1 MAVQTTKTYRLGNFS
16 LDPQKRELTNG
27 GRKVRLTNQPFQV
40 LLYLIEHRSR
50 MVSRN
55 ELIEQFWN
63 GQEVYEENL
72 TKCVGAIRK
81 ALDDQK
87 TASRFIETR
96 YGAGYRYIG
105 PLQEQIIREE
115 TPAIEIVQTR
125 AARIIIEE
133 EEIAEPTLVSEVVP
147 RLPLL
152 KPTRVSAR
160 SAVFIAIAVLLTTAV
175 GFVYFR
181 SRTHATN
188 GSQSRASIAVI
199 PFKNMTGDAA
209 NEYLSEGITDSL
221 ITSLGRIETL
231 KVIARGSVFAAKD
244 RAIDPVATGKQLGV
258 ANLLQG
264 SVLKT
269 ADGVRVEAR
278 LVSATDGRVLW
289 ATDQFEKAP
298 SNILNIQDA
307 IARQVVAKLGITLN
321 QQHEQMLTRRY
332 TRDDGAYEAYLKGR
346 FFLNKRTAA
355 AIAES
360 IKYLQ
365 QAIKIDPNYA
375 LAYAA
380 LADAYDKA
388 YWYQTEISPRDPIVE
403 SRAAAIR
410 ALAIDESLAEAHLAM
425 ATVHS
430 NSWELAKAA
439 TELERALQ
447 IDPANA
453 EAHHNYAYCLLHLGS
468 SDRAIDEIKRARDLD
483 PLNVVMN
490 IDVGEVLLYARRY
503 DEAIAALNHALQME
517 SARAYAHY
525 DLGAAYEQKGME
537 RQAFEEYLRHEVQ
550 SGATGDVISALT
562 EAYNQSGLNGFWK
575 KKLEITRTA
584 SNQHYINPIIMA
596 RLQARSGNYDLAFEG
611 LEKAFSERSPTM
623 VDLNVDPT
631 LDKLRSDPR
640 FGQLQQRVGL
650 NTTNPE

>member
-1 MAVQTTKTYRLGNFS
+1 MAVQTTKTYRLGDFS

-27 GRKVRLTNQPFQV
+27 ERKVRLTNQPFQV
-40 LLYLIEHRSR
+40 FLYLIENRSR

-87 TASRFIETR
+87 NGSRFIETR

-105 PLQEQIIREE
+105 PVEEQTIREE
-115 TPAIEIVQTR
+115 TAPIEIVQTR

-133 EEIAEPTLVSEVVP
+133 EEIAEPALVSKVVP

-152 KPTRVSAR
+152 KPILVSAR

-175 GFVYFR
+175 GFVYFK
-181 SRTHATN
+181 SRTHETN
-188 GSQSRASIAVI
+188 GAPSRASIAVI

-209 NEYLSEGITDSL
+209 NEYLSDGITDSL

-244 RAIDPVATGKQLGV
+244 RAVDPVATGKQLGV
-258 ANLLQG
+258 ANILQG
-264 SVLKT
+264 TVLRT
-269 ADGVRVEAR
+269 GDGVRVEAR
-278 LVSATDGRVLW
+278 LVSTTDGRVLW
-289 ATDQFEKAP
+289 ATDQFGKAP
-298 SNILNIQDA
+298 SDIFNIQDA
-307 IARQVVAKLGITLN
+307 IAREVVARLGITLN
-321 QQHEQMLTRRY
+321 QEHDQILTRRY
-332 TRDDGAYEAYLKGR
+332 TKDEGAYDAYLKGR
-346 FFLNKRTAA
+346 FFLNKRTVA

-365 QAIKIDPNYA
+365 QAIKIDSNYA

-388 YWYQTEISPRDPIVE
+388 YWYQTEISPRDPMAE

-517 SARAYAHY
+517 SARGYAHY

-537 RQAFEEYLRHEVQ
+537 RQAFEEYLRDEVQ
-550 SGATGDVISALT
+550 GGATAEVISALT
-562 EAYNQSGLNGFWK
+562 EAYNKLGLNGFWK

-584 SNQHYINPIIMA
+584 SSQHYLNPIVMA
-596 RLQARSGNYDLAFEG
+596 RLQARSGNYDLAFED
-611 LEKAFSERSPTM
+611 LERAFSERSPTM

-631 LDKLRSDPR
+631 LDNLRSDPR
-640 FGQLQQRVGL
+640 FGQLQRRVGL
-650 NTTNPE
+650 NAPYPE